1 MAAPTT
7 ITKLPEVLRS
17 PTTLQYFS
25 YRHPVKHSNPYFKPR
40 FTFKVE
46 DRNHTM
52 LDIYRLRHTDPLMPP
67 YPYGENK
74 HFPEANFGLYGGAT
88 VQSGSKISKGRNKGK
103 SLRHWFP
110 NVRIE
115 TVRSEALNRD
125 LKIPIT
131 ARVMRTISKCGG
143 IDQYVTGMKPARI
156 KELGMLGW
164 KLRWLVMTSPKY
176 RAEHA
181 KQLKKY
187 NLPTHYSL
195 SGSFEDAWND
205 ENVRAKMIEQ
215 QEAAWSDLR
224 EAADR
229 FEKHVKRNWIESGE
243 KETYEIPKLET
254 LNRSSPLSMG
264 LPEYLEEPDI
274 VEEKYRHVRTF
285 RKSVRDDVQEVSTEL
300 TPFDAD
306 SMVAGGDP
314 KVVAMAIEG
323 NNSGDVESHAQEI
336 TAKTESQDLEGKS
349 LEDYIPPNG
358 LHNNAARKETAIPEP
373 QQSKT
378 NSEHER

>member
-17 PTTLQYFS
+17 PTSLQYLS
-25 YRHPVKHSNPYFKPR
+25 YRQPVKHSSPYFKPR
-40 FTFKVE
+40 FTFKFE
-46 DRNHTM
+46 DRKHTL

-110 NVRIE
+110 NVRVE

-131 ARVMRTISKCGG
+131 ARVMRTINKCGG

-176 RAEHA
+176 RSEHA
-181 KQLKKY
+181 KQLQKF
-187 NLPTHYSL
+187 NLPKHYSL

-205 ENVRAKMIEQ
+205 EEVRAKMIEQ
-215 QEAAWSDLR
+215 QEAAWSELR

-229 FEKHVKRNWIESGE
+229 FEKHVQRNWIESGE
-243 KETYEIPKLET
+243 KETYRIPKLET
-254 LNRSSPLSMG
+254 LNRSSPLSLG
-264 LPEYLEEPDI
+264 LPQHLEEPD
-274 VEEKYRHVRTF
+274 VVDKKYRHLRTF
-285 RKSVRDDVQEVSTEL
+285 KKPVGDYVQAVSTEA
-300 TPFDAD
+300 TAVED
-306 SMVAGGDP
+306 SGPAT
-314 KVVAMAIEG
+314 KRNQEAMAYAE
-323 NNSGDVESHAQEI
+323 NSSGDIEHHTEAI
-336 TAKTESQDLEGKS
+336 TTNAKSQKLEEK
-349 LEDYIPPNG
+349 P
-358 LHNNAARKETAIPEP
+358 
-373 QQSKT
+373 
-378 NSEHER
+378 

>member
-17 PTTLQYFS
+17 PTSLQYLS

-40 FTFKVE
+40 FTFKLE
-46 DRNHTM
+46 DRKHTL

-74 HFPEANFGLYGGAT
+74 HFPEANFGLYGGAS

-110 NVRIE
+110 NVRVE
-115 TVRSEALNRD
+115 TVRSEALGRD

-131 ARVMRTISKCGG
+131 ARVMRTINKCGG

-181 KQLKKY
+181 KQLQKY

-224 EAADR
+224 EAAGR
-229 FEKHVKRNWIESGE
+229 FEKHVQRNWIESGE
-243 KETYEIPKLET
+243 KETYQIPKLET
-254 LNRSSPLSMG
+254 LNRSSPLSLG
-264 LPEYLEEPDI
+264 LPEHLEEPDI
-274 VEEKYRHVRTF
+274 VDKKYRHLRTF
-285 RKSVRDDVQEVSTEL
+285 KKSARDGVQEISTEAPSLEGIDGVIRDDPEV
-300 TPFDAD
+300 A
-306 SMVAGGDP
+306 
-314 KVVAMAIEG
+314 AIITAQT
-323 NNSGDVESHAQEI
+323 NSGDVEGHIEGT
-336 TAKTESQDLEGKS
+336 TANTESHDLEEKAP
-349 LEDYIPPNG
+349 EDHTSSG
-358 LHNNAARKETAIPEP
+358 AHVDATKETPTSEP
-373 QQSKT
+373 QSKT
-378 NSEHER
+378 SI

>member
-17 PTTLQYFS
+17 PTSLQYLA

-40 FTFKVE
+40 FTFKLE
-46 DRNHTM
+46 DRKHTL

-110 NVRIE
+110 NVRVE
-115 TVRSEALNRD
+115 TVRSEALNRE

-181 KQLKKY
+181 KQLQKY
-187 NLPTHYSL
+187 NLPEHYSL

-205 ENVRAKMIEQ
+205 EKVRAKMIAQ
-215 QEAAWSDLR
+215 QEAAWNDLR

-243 KETYEIPKLET
+243 KETYQIPKLET
-254 LNRSSPLSMG
+254 LDRNSPLSLG
-264 LPEYLEEPDI
+264 LPEHLEEPDI
-274 VEEKYRHVRTF
+274 VEKKYRHLRTF
-285 RKSVRDDVQEVSTEL
+285 KKPVGDDVQVRSPEPAPLESSDMITRRGSEAFTMATEGANPEDAERHVDRLAST
-300 TPFDAD
+300 
-306 SMVAGGDP
+306 
-314 KVVAMAIEG
+314 
-323 NNSGDVESHAQEI
+323 QEP
-336 TAKTESQDLEGKS
+336 QDLGRNS
-349 LEDYIPPNG
+349 LEDDTPSG
-358 LHNNAARKETAIPEP
+358 QHFDTGREEATTSEH
-373 QQSKT
+373 QHSKT
-378 NSEHER
+378 SSERER